1 MTLRDYLH
9 FKDVAVT
16 KFCREHNFV
25 LSTISQVI
33 NFKKKIGLNVAER
46 IEKSTSGVVKAT
58 KEDWPNLSDVP
69 KRVYY
74 N

>member
-9 FKDVAVT
+9 LKDVAVT

-46 IEKSTSGVVKAT
+46 IEKATSGVVKAT